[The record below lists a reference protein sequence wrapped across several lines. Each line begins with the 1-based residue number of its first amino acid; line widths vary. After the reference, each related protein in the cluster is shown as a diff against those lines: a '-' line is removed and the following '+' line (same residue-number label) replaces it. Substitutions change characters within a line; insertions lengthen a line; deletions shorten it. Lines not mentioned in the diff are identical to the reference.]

1 MSVNRKDLIVSAV
14 CGLMFVLFVFYGGAD
29 QEFTI
34 VHRLCNGFFVAG
46 VMMGGAG
53 VILHCANKGAFDLFG
68 YSAREGLNLI
78 MPIFGSNPLTAEGK
92 RESYYDYCVRKR
104 EEPRKPVGHLLIVG
118 GGYLLISGILLI
130 VHTVMG

>member
-1 MSVNRKDLIVSAV
+1 MSINRKDIIVSAV
-14 CGLMFVLFVFYGGAD
+14 CGLMFVLFVFYGSD
-29 QEFTI
+29 EQNFTV

-46 VMMGGAG
+46 MMLGGAG
-53 VILHCANKGAFDLFG
+53 VILHCASKGAFDLFG

-92 RESYYDYCVRKR
+92 RESYYEYCTRKR
-104 EEPRKPVGHLLIVG
+104 EEPRKPIGHLLIVG

-130 VHTVMG
+130 VHMIMK

>member
-1 MSVNRKDLIVSAV
+1 MSFNRKDLIVSAV
-14 CGLMFVLFVFYGGAD
+14 CGLLFVLFVFYGSAD
-29 QEFTI
+29 QGFTI
-34 VHRLCNGFFVAG
+34 VHRLCNGCFVAG
-46 VMMGGAG
+46 MMMAGAG
-53 VILHCANKGAFDLFG
+53 GILYCASKGAFDLFG

-104 EEPRKPVGHLLIVG
+104 EEPKKPIGHLLIVG

-130 VHTVMG
+130 VHTIMG